1 MRVTSTLKPNWHTIG
16 YYEGKIH
23 QLGKRVK
30 GKGNKGNERLRNTL
44 WSDASGVKKMEVR
57 SVDGVFKGRQ

>member
-1 MRVTSTLKPNWHTIG
+1 MAKELKEKEIK
-16 YYEGKIH
+16 EI
-23 QLGKRVK
+23 K
-30 GKGNKGNERLRNTL
+30 GCKTL